1 MVINFQKRHCWKLLY
16 TTGCI
21 GIGNSLHAQKMVL
34 NFRLSELQVLLGFA
48 GRNKSGK
55 KSELQAR
62 AVELLNMNS
71 MPIQMKIREL
81 QKLRY
86 PAKSALG
93 NNPSSFYNM
102 PQPTANINLQVNHH
116 PTSQLSP
123 QGSLLPSHN
132 KVDYH
137 HNKSVIS
144 NIPHTYDV
152 PSYPVHPDVHFKSLP
167 FYENLGELLKPASL
181 MPSKPGRFQES
192 VFFFHLT
199 PQQAHDVAMS
209 RGNKEYGVQ
218 VQLRFCLLETSCAQ
232 DDNFPPS
239 ICVKVNSKVCPLPNP
254 IPTNKP
260 GVEPKR
266 PSRPVNVTGLCR
278 LSPTC
283 PNHIN
288 ISWASEYGQG
298 YVVGV
303 YIVRRLSSET
313 LLSRLKA
320 SGVRNPDHTRAL
332 IKEKLQ
338 QDPDSEISTTSL
350 RGSLMCPLGK
360 MRMQV
365 PSRASTCL
373 HLQCFDASLYLQMN
387 EKKPTWICPVCDKPA
402 LFQHLAIDGM
412 FMEIITK
419 TPSECMEVQF
429 HENGSWTP
437 VLPKQSAQV
446 VHSSNVQKSISIVSP
461 IPAKKKHTSEV
472 IDLTIDISS
481 DEDDEYQPPVS
492 QSQIIA
498 KPVKPTADISVSAND
513 DLSVLLPFSHVSS
526 SSNSSV
532 SSLPGS
538 STISLS
544 TGNVSSSQCYSNQ
557 FYSKSYSLEITPTP
571 VTSISS
577 STLVSM
583 LADTPS
589 SNQPSSQDNT
599 RYSSISYINDYP
611 PISSPF
617 PEYLSSSRHNLCF
630 QNYQDIYSMLQNDD
644 SEQQLSVS
652 STWDSELGRQQS
664 TTSPDIISLD

>member
-81 QKLRY
+81 QKDKLGMIAETDLSFSRLRY

-288 ISWASEYGQG
+288 ISWASEYGQ
-298 YVVGV
+298 
-303 YIVRRLSSET
+303 
-313 LLSRLKA
+313 
-320 SGVRNPDHTRAL
+320 
-332 IKEKLQ
+332 
-338 QDPDSEISTTSL
+338 
-350 RGSLMCPLGK
+350 LGK

>member
-1 MVINFQKRHCWKLLY
+1 MCDKEELK
-16 TTGCI
+16 
-21 GIGNSLHAQKMVL
+21 KMIM

-62 AVELLNMNS
+62 ALELLNLNS
-71 MPIQMKIREL
+71 VPVQMKIREL

-93 NNPSSFYNM
+93 NNPPSVYNV
-102 PQPTANINLQVNHH
+102 PQPATNTNVSVNPH
-116 PTSQLSP
+116 PTSQIPPGGNILPP
-123 QGSLLPSHN
+123 QA
-132 KVDYH
+132 KVDYPH
-137 HNKSVIS
+137 SKSIIP
-144 NIPHTYDV
+144 NIPQAYDV
-152 PSYPVHPDVHFKSLP
+152 PSYPVHPDVRFKPLP
-167 FYENLGELLKPASL
+167 FYDIQGELLKPASL

-218 VQLRFCLLETSCAQ
+218 VQLRFCLLETTCEQ

-266 PSRPVNVTGLCR
+266 PSRPVNITGLCR

-288 ISWASEYGQG
+288 ISWASEYGRG

-303 YIVRRLSSET
+303 YLVRRLSSGI
-313 LLSRLKA
+313 LLSRLKS

-338 QDPDSEISTTSL
+338 QDPDSEIATTSL

-365 PSRASTCL
+365 PSRATTCS

-402 LFQHLAIDGM
+402 LFKKLVIDGL
-412 FMEIITK
+412 FMELITK
-419 TPSECMEVQF
+419 APSECMEVQF

-437 VLPKQSAQV
+437 VLPKKSAQIIHNTV
-446 VHSSNVQKSISIVSP
+446 VQKSATISSP
-461 IPAKKKHTSEV
+461 IPAKKRRTSEV
-472 IDLTIDISS
+472 IDLTVDSSS
-481 DEDDEYQPPVS
+481 DEDDDYQPSVS
-492 QSQIIA
+492 RAQTITQ
-498 KPVKPTADISVSAND
+498 PVKPAST
-513 DLSVLLPFSHVSS
+513 LSVSS
-526 SSNSSV
+526 SNDVLSLLLPSHVTSSSHSLVSSV
-532 SSLPGS
+532 TSQQGSLSS
-538 STISLS
+538 STSN
-544 TGNVSSSQCYSNQ
+544 GGMHRSQQYSNQ
-557 FYSKSYSLEITPTP
+557 LFQKSYSVENNSRP
-571 VTSISS
+571 VTSTPS

-583 LADTPS
+583 LTDTPS
-589 SNQPSSQDNT
+589 SNQPLTQSSNG
-599 RYSSISYINDYP
+599 YPNVSYINDYP
-611 PISSPF
+611 PVSSPY
-617 PEYLSSSRHNLCF
+617 PEYLTTSSEQMLSYQH
-630 QNYQDIYSMLQNDD
+630 YQDIYSMLHNSD
-644 SEQQLSVS
+644 SEQQMSVN
-652 STWDSELGRQQS
+652 STWGSELSRQNS
-664 TTSPDIISLD
+664 TTSPDVISLD